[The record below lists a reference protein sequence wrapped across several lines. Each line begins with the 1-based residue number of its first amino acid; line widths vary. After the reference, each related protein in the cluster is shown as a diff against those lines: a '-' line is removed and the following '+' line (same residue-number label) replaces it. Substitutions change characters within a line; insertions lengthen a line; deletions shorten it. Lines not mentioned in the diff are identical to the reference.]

1 MTTQPTTE
9 KKLTIQIR
17 VEPGCLGPDG
27 KAHIETFCA
36 AAAKIFAAVEPELVS
51 WTLLPRYDKQL
62 PEQEFFIDYRKLT
75 EEQASL
81 FLRRLGRELGKCR
94 RPSTPCWPNWWSAT
108 SRPSDGSLPAQ
119 KVLQREP
126 FYFRQGKR
134 LNFALFIDPPRR
146 SGVCKRRCLCKNVR
160 AVTVSGRVWL
170 FNHQKQGITPAWMG
184 PASRLLLISRHLLES
199 NMNQPHQAPHRPPGK
214 DCLSVCLP

>member
-146 SGVCKRRCLCKNVR
+146 SGVCKRRCLCKMCALSR
-160 AVTVSGRVWL
+160 YQDESGCLTTR
-170 FNHQKQGITPAWMG
+170 NR
-184 PASRLLLISRHLLES
+184 ASRPHGWDQLL
-199 NMNQPHQAPHRPPGK
+199 AC
-214 DCLSVCLP
+214 CLFHVTYWNPT

>member
-36 AAAKIFAAVEPELVS
+36 AAARIFAAVEPELVN

-62 PEQEFFIDYRKLT
+62 PEQEFFIDGRKLS

-81 FLRRLGRELGKCR
+81 FLRRLGRELGEVQDKLDSVLAQLGGR
-94 RPSTPCWPNWWSAT
+94 T
-108 SRPSDGSLPAQ
+108 SRPSDPIPAPQ

-126 FYFRQGKR
+126 FLFSAGKTFEFLLYSLILLADPGFVNGAACVKMCALSRYQDESGCLTTRKRASLPHGGCPSPAAYFTSPIGIQHESTTPG
-134 LNFALFIDPPRR
+134 PRT
-146 SGVCKRRCLCKNVR
+146 GRRAR
-160 AVTVSGRVWL
+160 IA
-170 FNHQKQGITPAWMG
+170 
-184 PASRLLLISRHLLES
+184 
-199 NMNQPHQAPHRPPGK
+199 
-214 DCLSVCLP
+214 